1 MPGDTP
7 AVNLTLRM
15 LMSGKEVGPIIG
27 KGGEIINSIRE
38 EAAAKIHISDG
49 ACPERVIT
57 VTGPTDAIFKA
68 YSLICKKLED
78 EDNARFERRGSDRE
92 DEPARKE
99 GLSLRLVIPASQC
112 GSLIGKGGSKIKE
125 IREVTGCSVQVASD
139 PLPGSTERMVT
150 VTGTRDSVTQCVYHI
165 CCVFLES
172 PAKGTTVQYQP
183 GRGGF
188 GPSPGMM
195 HRETRGPPNPIAS
208 LLGLGDGS
216 STLAAIASIAG
227 SQIRRH
233 EMRNREER
241 GLGSGIEGRE
251 ATFQM
256 TVPNEL
262 IGSVIGKGGSKIAEI
277 RQMSGAMIRISRSD
291 DPATAADEERQINIT
306 GNPDSVALAKSLINM
321 SLDLHKASLERG
333 ASQEDDRE
341 QEAERRRER
350 RDDRED
356 PSGRTGHRGYREPA
370 GLGGGS
376 LASLLSKPDVLAAVS
391 MITQISQG
399 GGIGFGQM
407 GGRAGRGGYGGG
419 GRSGARA
426 EEERRENKRSKFAP
440 Y

>member
-78 EDNARFERRGSDRE
+78 EDNARSERRGGSEHDE
-92 DEPARKE
+92 DPPKKE
-99 GLSLRLVIPASQC
+99 GLSLKLVIPASQC

-125 IREVTGCSVQVASD
+125 IREVTGCSIQVASD

-150 VTGTRDSVTQCVYHI
+150 VTGSRDSVTQCVYHI

-188 GPSPGMM
+188 TANGPMIG

-233 EMRNREER
+233 EIRNREER

-321 SLDLHKASLERG
+321 SLDLHKVSGRYLSHFFPHKPYFQASLERG
-333 ASQEDDRE
+333 ASQEEDRE
-341 QEAERRRER
+341 QEVDRRRER
-350 RDDRED
+350 REEREEP
-356 PSGRTGHRGYREPA
+356 PSVRGHRGGYREPP

-391 MITQISQG
+391 MISQISQG
-399 GGIGFGQM
+399 GGIGFGQV
-407 GGRAGRGGYGGG
+407 
-419 GRSGARA
+419 S
-426 EEERRENKRSKFAP
+426 FIHP
-440 Y
+440 FCT

>member
-1 MPGDTP
+1 MPGETP
-7 AVNLTLRM
+7 SVSLTLRM
-15 LMSGKEVGPIIG
+15 LMNGKEVGPIIG
-27 KGGEIINSIRE
+27 KGGEIINAIRE
-38 EAAAKIHISDG
+38 EAGAKIHISDG

-78 EDNARFERRGSDRE
+78 EELARLERRGTERE
-92 DEPARKE
+92 EEGPRKE
-99 GLSLRLVIPASQC
+99 GLTLRLVIPASQC
-112 GSLIGKGGSKIKE
+112 GNLIGKGGAKIKE

-150 VTGTRDSVTQCVYHI
+150 VTGSRDSVTQCVYHI

-407 GGRAGRGGYGGG
+407 GARAARGPYPGGRA
-419 GRSGARA
+419 ARP

>member
-1 MPGDTP
+1 MSGAGEMPGDTP

-78 EDNARFERRGSDRE
+78 EDNARFERRGSERE
-92 DEPARKE
+92 EEPPRKE

-150 VTGTRDSVTQCVYHI
+150 VTGSRDSVTQCVYHI

-188 GPSPGMM
+188 GPSPMM

-291 DPATAADEERQINIT
+291 DPATSADEERQINIT

-321 SLDLHKASLERG
+321 SLDLHKVKLISLR
-333 ASQEDDRE
+333 
-341 QEAERRRER
+341 
-350 RDDRED
+350 
-356 PSGRTGHRGYREPA
+356 
-370 GLGGGS
+370 
-376 LASLLSKPDVLAAVS
+376 
-391 MITQISQG
+391 
-399 GGIGFGQM
+399 
-407 GGRAGRGGYGGG
+407 
-419 GRSGARA
+419 
-426 EEERRENKRSKFAP
+426 
-440 Y
+440 